1 METWE
6 LSLPTP
12 QYQHSSYGTAGT
24 SALILTFRHEIV
36 ANTEELF
43 LHFSGEFLQFSVV
56 ILLGSS

>member
-12 QYQHSSYGTAGT
+12 QYQHSSYATAGT

-56 ILLGSS
+56 I